1 LNRKA
6 ARGQATRQGI
16 VETATRL
23 FAEHGYANVAI
34 EAVLAETGLSRG
46 ALYHHFAGK
55 EALFEAVVEA
65 VETDLCAKVIARSAG
80 ARDAIRAV
88 SAGGEAFLDLAQ
100 EPAVRQIILVDAP
113 SVLGWAK
120 WREIEARYGF
130 GLLKASLARAAAEG
144 ALAPEKVDIFAHI
157 LLASLSEVAL
167 MVARAPNREAA
178 AAEAKAAMAMLIASI
193 VGGGAARRE
202 PP

>member
-1 LNRKA
+1 LTTKA
-6 ARGQATRQGI
+6 ERGLTTRQGI
-16 VETATRL
+16 LEAATRL
-23 FAEHGYANVAI
+23 FAEHGFAGVSI
-34 EAVLAETGLSRG
+34 EAVLAATRLSRG

-65 VETDLCAKVIARSAG
+65 VETDVCQKVIARSAG
-80 ARDAIRAV
+80 ARDAVRAV
-88 SAGGEAFLDLAQ
+88 AAGGEAFLELAQ
-100 EPAVRQIILVDAP
+100 DPAVRQIVLIDAP

-144 ALAPEKVDIFAHI
+144 ALAADKVDIFAHI

-167 MVARAPNREAA
+167 MIATADDQATA
-178 AAEAKAAMAMLIASI
+178 AAEAKDAMATLLASI
-193 VGGGAARRE
+193 IG
-202 PP
+202 PPR